1 MLTLSTPPGRRF
13 AAHHPW
19 DRNALALML
28 ALIWLAILLGF
39 GRNIARRG
47 FNFPL
52 VVYFHVA
59 AVVGWMILF
68 TVQTLLIRMQQQ
80 ALHRKLGLFGLA
92 LAIAIVVL
100 GVWSGIAVQS
110 IGPGGPHNNPP
121 YLSVNFTSMVV
132 FAGLVGA
139 ALVLRCDGAAH
150 KRLMLLALINLSHEA
165 FVRLLGARIYL
176 FFGYNP
182 FGFWALVYLV
192 STLLVLSIGAY
203 DLFTRR
209 RLLPTYVWGSLF
221 SVVLQVASI
230 AIYFSPGWHAL
241 ALQMVGR

>member
-1 MLTLSTPPGRRF
+1 
-13 AAHHPW
+13 
-19 DRNALALML
+19 ML
-28 ALIWLAILLGF
+28 ALIWFAVLLGF

-47 FNFPL
+47 FNFPG

-68 TVQTLLIRMQQQ
+68 TVQTLLIRMRQP

-92 LAIAIVVL
+92 LAIAMVVL

-121 YLSVNFTSMVV
+121 YLSVNFLSMAV

-139 ALVLRCDGAAH
+139 ALVLRHDSAAH
-150 KRLMLLALINLSHEA
+150 KRLMLLALVNLSNEA

-192 STLLVLSIGAY
+192 PTLLVLSIGAY
-203 DLFTRR
+203 DLITRR
-209 RLLPTYVWGSLF
+209 RLLPAYVFGSLF
-221 SVVLQVASI
+221 SVALQLTSI
-230 AIYFSPGWHAL
+230 VVYFSPAWRAL
-241 ALQMVGR
+241 TVQMVGH